1 MIENPFGGGIKKAPG
16 RKARSGERLC
26 TWEQV
31 PYGPFTSRY
40 AVGAPGGM
48 LLQGVGVSPDSDVK
62 LRVFANSGG
71 GFFSN
76 EWVQI
81 SAVQKEFEK
90 VPDGIA
96 LTPHLLSPLFRG
108 KSANNQSFLFAVLK
122 NEGLVSTVTD
132 RKGRFERAETGA
144 FLAEIETLVASNVD
158 LKVDVTPAP
167 VRSVKPR
174 KLVPGFDDVPKSV
187 GVDKK
192 DAPKAKKKAA

>member
-1 MIENPFGGGIKKAPG
+1 MKTVLPKAAASTASIAVPPSTEPAIAAPTIRVLKISTCPSISG
-16 RKARSGERLC
+16 RSTL
-26 TWEQV
+26 T
-31 PYGPFTSRY
+31 YH
-40 AVGAPGGM
+40 
-48 LLQGVGVSPDSDVK
+48 LGVSPDSDVK

-81 SAVQKEFEK
+81 SAVQTEFEK

-122 NEGLVSTVTD
+122 NEGLVSTVKD
-132 RKGRFERAETGA
+132 RKGRFERADAGA
-144 FLAEIETLVASNVD
+144 FMAEIETLVASNVD

-167 VRSVKPR
+167 VRSVKPQ
-174 KLVPGFDDVPKSV
+174 KLVPGFDDVPRSA
-187 GVDKK
+187 GVDKAN
-192 DAPKAKKKAA
+192 APRAKKKAA

>member
-1 MIENPFGGGIKKAPG
+1 MKSVSTKVVASSASVSTGTESAVAVPAIRVLKIASCPSLSGRSSLTYHLGI
-16 RKARSGERLC
+16 
-26 TWEQV
+26 
-31 PYGPFTSRY
+31 
-40 AVGAPGGM
+40 
-48 LLQGVGVSPDSDVK
+48 SPDSDVK

-122 NEGLVSTVTD
+122 NEGLVSTVKD
-132 RKGRFERAETGA
+132 RKGRFERADTGA
-144 FLAEIETLVASNVD
+144 FMAEIETLVASNVD
-158 LKVDVTPAP
+158 LNVDVTPVP
-167 VRSVKPR
+167 VRSVKPQ

-192 DAPKAKKKAA
+192 DASKAKRKAA

>member
-1 MIENPFGGGIKKAPG
+1 MNKAVLKQENPVAVSDVRVLKISTCPSISG
-16 RKARSGERLC
+16 RSTL
-26 TWEQV
+26 T
-31 PYGPFTSRY
+31 YH
-40 AVGAPGGM
+40 
-48 LLQGVGVSPDSDVK
+48 LGVSPESDIK

-108 KSANNQSFLFAVLK
+108 RSANNQSFLFAVLK
-122 NEGLVSTVTD
+122 NEGLVSTVKD
-132 RKGRFERAETGA
+132 RKGRFERADAGA
-144 FLAEIETLVASNVD
+144 FMAEIETLVASNVD

-167 VRSVKPR
+167 VRSVKPQ
-174 KLVPGFDDVPKSV
+174 KLVPGFDDVPRSA
-187 GVDKK
+187 GVDKAN
-192 DAPKAKKKAA
+192 APRAKKKAA

>member
-1 MIENPFGGGIKKAPG
+1 MNQAVVKQEKSVTVSDVRVLKIATCPSLSG
-16 RKARSGERLC
+16 RSTL
-26 TWEQV
+26 T
-31 PYGPFTSRY
+31 YH
-40 AVGAPGGM
+40 
-48 LLQGVGVSPDSDVK
+48 LGVSPESDIK

-122 NEGLVSTVTD
+122 NEGLVSTVKD
-132 RKGRFERAETGA
+132 RKGRFERADAGA
-144 FLAEIETLVASNVD
+144 FMAEIETLVASNVD
-158 LKVDVTPAP
+158 LKADVTPAP
-167 VRSVKPR
+167 VRSVKPQ
-174 KLVPGFDDVPKSV
+174 KLVPGFDDVPRSV

-192 DAPKAKKKAA
+192 DASKAKRKAA